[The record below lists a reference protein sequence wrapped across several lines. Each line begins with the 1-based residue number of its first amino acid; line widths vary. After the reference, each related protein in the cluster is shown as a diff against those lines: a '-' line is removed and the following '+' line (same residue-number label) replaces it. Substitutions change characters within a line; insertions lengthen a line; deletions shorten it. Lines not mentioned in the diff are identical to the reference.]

1 MTLPLFFGRPERRLY
16 GMHHRARPVRDHMLM
31 CAPLLHEGMRCHRAL
46 WALAEA
52 LAAAG
57 VSTLR
62 FDWYGSGDSA
72 GGSDE
77 LTLKGML
84 EDLVAA
90 RTEMSADDASSS
102 GYRLFALRGAALP
115 LLAYV
120 RSQGV
125 PARIV
130 LWDPVLVGDDLV
142 AEWRQQHA
150 WQLTAAGRFPR
161 GGAAPEPDE
170 LLGFDVDVELLGRL
184 ARLDALRME
193 LPAGSEVLL
202 ATWDF
207 LPSHRQ
213 FVESQQQMGVR
224 VDVVTLDPE
233 DRVDWQD
240 PHAFELQAFP
250 RRSVSRLATWLA
262 RAEGA

>member
-1 MTLPLFFGRPERRLY
+1 MTLPLFFGRPARRLY
-16 GMHHRARPVRDHMLM
+16 GMHHHARPARDHLLI

-52 LAAAG
+52 LARAG
-57 VSTLR
+57 VSSLR

-72 GGSDE
+72 GESDE

-84 EDLVAA
+84 DDLAAA
-90 RTEMSADDASSS
+90 RSELSAASPPA
-102 GYRLFALRGAALP
+102 GCRLFAVRGAALP

-120 RSQGV
+120 RSQAL

-130 LWDPVLVGDDLV
+130 LWDPVLVGDELV

-150 WQLTAAGRFPR
+150 WQLTAAGRFTR
-161 GGAAPEPDE
+161 GAAVAEPDE
-170 LLGFDVDVELLGRL
+170 LLGFDVDPQLLGRL
-184 ARLDALRME
+184 ARLDALHME
-193 LPAGSEVLL
+193 LPAGSDVLL

-207 LPSHRQ
+207 LPSQRR
-213 FVESQQQMGVR
+213 FVEAQQQMGVK
-224 VDVVTLDPE
+224 VEVVTLDPA

-240 PHAFELQAFP
+240 RHGFELQAFP
-250 RRSVSRLATWLA
+250 RRSVNRLAGRLA
-262 RAEGA
+262 GAGA

>member
-16 GMHHRARPVRDHMLM
+16 GMHHRAQPARDHMLM

-52 LAAAG
+52 LARAG
-57 VSTLR
+57 ISTLR

-72 GGSDE
+72 GESDE
-77 LTLKGML
+77 LTLQGML
-84 EDLVAA
+84 SDLAAA
-90 RTEMSADDASSS
+90 RTEMSTGTPAA
-102 GYRLFALRGAALP
+102 GCRLFAVRGAALP

-130 LWDPVLVGDDLV
+130 LWDPVLVGDELV

-150 WQLTAAGRFPR
+150 WQLTAAGRFTQ
-161 GGAAPEPDE
+161 GGAVAEPDE
-170 LLGFDVDVELLGRL
+170 LLGFDVDEQLLGRL
-184 ARLDALRME
+184 ARLDALHME

-213 FVESQQQMGVR
+213 FVESQQQMGIKVE
-224 VDVVTLDPE
+224 VVTLDPA

-240 PHAFELQAFP
+240 RHAFELQAFP
-250 RRSVSRLATWLA
+250 RRSVSRLAGRLA
-262 RAEGA
+262 GAGA

>member
-1 MTLPLFFGRPERRLY
+1 MTLPLFFGEPERRLY
-16 GMHHRARPVRDHMLM
+16 GMHHRARAVRGHMLI
-31 CAPLLHEGMRCHRAL
+31 CAPLLQEGLRCHRAL

-72 GGSDE
+72 GESAE
-77 LTLKGML
+77 LTLQGML
-84 EDLVAA
+84 EDMVAA
-90 RTEMSADDASSS
+90 HAEVSSDDLSHSRC
-102 GYRLFALRGAALP
+102 RLFALRGAALP

-120 RSQGV
+120 RTQAV
-125 PARIV
+125 PARVV
-130 LWDPVLVGDDLV
+130 LWDPVLVGDELAAD
-142 AEWRQQHA
+142 WRRQHG
-150 WQLTAAGRFPR
+150 WQLSSAGRFLR
-161 GGAAPEPDE
+161 GAAAAESDE
-170 LLGFDVDVELLGRL
+170 LLGFDVNEQLLGRL
-184 ARLDALRME
+184 ARLDALHME

-224 VDVVTLDPE
+224 VDVVMLDPE
-233 DRVDWQD
+233 DRIDWQD
-240 PHAFELQAFP
+240 PHAFELQAYP
-250 RRSVSRLATWLA
+250 RRSVARLAAWLA
-262 RAEGA
+262 RSEGA